1 MPVTSDAVIPM
12 SSPSDVL
19 SMIAQHIREE
29 HEMELDTAEDGSKFF
44 VIADFR
50 VEFRAEAQGLCVRL
64 HGPSH
69 ESLGF
74 LKEEIVEHISEID
87 QVAANNI
94 RWSGEQTA
102 VGDLPP
108 NFRVLK
114 VTESRRIS
122 ENLQRVTLYH
132 DHACNMASGGTHLRL
147 MLPLGQGRKPVWPRM
162 AANGVPDWPQ
172 GEDKLHARFVT
183 IKNVRQDESEVD
195 IDIVRHAGGLISD
208 WATNVQPDDTA
219 GVMGPAGVER
229 LPSRA
234 NVFLAAD
241 ETGLPSIARL
251 LEAASA
257 DVSGH
262 VVAAA
267 SADLDVITYL
277 PSTTLSVERLD
288 PDEFRSE
295 ILARATELTEPNKTT
310 YAHFAGEFQ
319 NAQELRKMFKSRLGL
334 TKASQMSIAFWRE
347 GVPGFGS

>member
-12 SSPSDVL
+12 PSPKDVL
-19 SMIAQHIREE
+19 NMIAQHIREE

-44 VIADFR
+44 VVADFR

-74 LKEEIVEHISEID
+74 LKEEMVEHISEID

-108 NFRVLK
+108 NFRVLQVSK
-114 VTESRRIS
+114 SERIS
-122 ENLQRVTLYH
+122 ENFQRVTLSH
-132 DHACNMASGGTHLRL
+132 DQARDMASGGTHLRL
-147 MLPLGQGRKPVWPRM
+147 MLPLEQGRQPVWPRM

-183 IKNVRQDESEVD
+183 IKNVRQDENEVD

-208 WATNVQPDDTA
+208 WATSVQPGDTA
-219 GVMGPAGVER
+219 GVMGPAGVEH
-229 LPSRA
+229 LPSMG
-234 NVFLAAD
+234 NIFLAAD

-251 LEAASA
+251 LETATADAS
-257 DVSGH
+257 GY
-262 VVAAA
+262 VVVAA
-267 SADLDVITYL
+267 SADLDVHSYL
-277 PSTTLSVERLD
+277 PSTKLSVERLD
-288 PDEFRSE
+288 PDEFRSK
-295 ILARATELTEPNKTT
+295 ILARATELTKPNKTT

-319 NAQELRKMFKSRLGL
+319 NAQELRKMFKFRLGL
-334 TKASQMSIAFWRE
+334 TKTSQMSIAFWRD